1 MYKLIRFLQDDEAAT
16 ATEYAVML
24 GLIMVACI
32 GAISYFG
39 TTAGGSFIDTSAKL
53 DAAMGNGGS

>member
-1 MYKLIRFLQDDEAAT
+1 MFKLIRFLQDDEGAT

-39 TTAGGSFIDTSAKL
+39 SSAGGSWVDTSNKL
-53 DAAMGNGGS
+53 QAAMNGAS

>member
-1 MYKLIRFLQDDEAAT
+1 MYKLIRFLQDDEGAT

-32 GAISYFG
+32 GAVSYFG
-39 TTAGGSFIDTSAKL
+39 SSAGGSWVDTSNKL
-53 DAAMGNGGS
+53 QAAMGS

>member
-24 GLIMVACI
+24 GLIMVVCLAAI
-32 GAISYFG
+32 GFFG
-39 TTAGGSFIDTSAKL
+39 SNTNGSLGDTSDKL
-53 DAAMGNGGS
+53 QQAMNP